1 MGSGD
6 LVSTSDGLAQE
17 GTVKGP
23 SLRDLFLEQ
32 QTVLETTLRRNRKV
46 IKHPGTLGDASELDW
61 IGMLREYLPA
71 RYQVDKAIVL
81 DADGNFSD
89 AIDVVVYD
97 RQYCPLLFRHNNAL
111 YLPAES
117 VYAVFEVKQSLNK
130 EMVAYAS
137 DKAASVR
144 RLRRTSVPIQHAGGT
159 HAPKEPFGIL
169 GGILCL
175 ESDWQPALGV
185 PLDAALCEPGPDG
198 HLDFGCVLCHGSFEV
213 VYPQEGVPQ
222 IDKSER
228 ETALIFFCL
237 RLLQRLQQLGTV
249 TALDVRE
256 YGKGF

>member
-1 MGSGD
+1 MS
-6 LVSTSDGLAQE
+6 APE
-17 GTVKGP
+17 GGVQQGAAKGP

-32 QTVLETTLRRNRKV
+32 QKVLEATLRRNRKV

-61 IGMLREYLPA
+61 IGMLSAYLPA
-71 RYQVDKAIVL
+71 RYQVDKAIIL

-89 AIDVVVYD
+89 AIDVVIYD
-97 RQYCPLLFRHNNAL
+97 RQYCPLLFHHNNAL
-111 YLPAES
+111 YLPSES

-130 EMVAYAS
+130 EMVIYAS
-137 DKAASVR
+137 DKVASVR

-175 ESDWQPALGV
+175 ESDWQQPALGV
-185 PLDAALCEPGPDG
+185 PLDSVLCESEVDG

-213 VYPQEGVPQ
+213 VYPQGAPPQ
-222 IDKSER
+222 IEKSEQ
-228 ETALIFFCL
+228 ETSLIFFCL